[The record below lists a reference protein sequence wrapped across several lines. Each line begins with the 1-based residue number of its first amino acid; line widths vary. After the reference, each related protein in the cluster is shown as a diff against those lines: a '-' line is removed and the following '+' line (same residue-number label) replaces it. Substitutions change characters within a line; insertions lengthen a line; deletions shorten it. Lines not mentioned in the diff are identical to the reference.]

1 MEDFFK
7 GLIVRNVA
15 HKICHAALGLSLG
28 LSSYA
33 KAEEVPEHFT
43 PVRAIGMGGAFTA
56 VANDES
62 SVWTNP
68 AGIARSRKARSRK
81 TLNVTKVP
89 NIIAGANSEARNF
102 YSGFSSSQDK
112 SVENVVAE
120 MDELGDKPFW
130 ARAALFPVTL
140 FDVAKDSPMAFGM
153 YSNTN
158 IKAVIAK
165 ETPEEARI
173 EAVSDFGSVITFGM
187 TNPSNRFNAAVQV
200 RPIWR
205 YAYEDR
211 IPSEDLANKS
221 TMQSRMK
228 DDANRS
234 QGLGVDFGMMYT
246 IADFWYPTIGLAALN
261 LPTGCKEDYLNPFT
275 EKRQAVCG
283 TKYTGSFGNKDA
295 LSTVDPTDL
304 RVGLSITPRLGRK
317 LAMRFALDAHQL
329 PVGTPEQSYGLQGIE
344 VSKLLH
350 AGVELF
356 AGNPLEISPF
366 SVRAGYS
373 QGFVTTGASVKLS
386 FVAFEF
392 AYYGRDVSSSST
404 PIEDRR
410 YLGSFSFDF

>member
-1 MEDFFK
+1 
-7 GLIVRNVA
+7 VRKFAQN
-15 HKICHAALGLSLG
+15 IYLLTFSLGLSL
-28 LSSYA
+28 SPKA
-33 KAEEVPEHFT
+33 AAEEVPEHFT
-43 PVRAIGMGGAFTA
+43 PVRALGMGGAFTA

-68 AGIARSRKARSRK
+68 AGIARSRKARSRS
-81 TLNVTKVP
+81 TLNLTKVP

-102 YSGFSSSQDK
+102 YSGFSSAQDK
-112 SVENVVAE
+112 SVENVVAD
-120 MDELGDKPFW
+120 MDDLGDKPFW
-130 ARAALFPVTL
+130 ARTAMFPVTL
-140 FDVAKDSPMAFGM
+140 FDVAKNSPMAFGM

-158 IKAVIAK
+158 VKAVIAK
-165 ETPEEARI
+165 ETPDEARI
-173 EAVSDFGSVITFGM
+173 EAISDLGSVITFGM
-187 TNPSNRFNAAVQV
+187 TNSSNRFNAAMQI

-221 TMQSRMK
+221 TMRSRMK
-228 DDANRS
+228 EDANKS

-246 IADFWYPTIGLAALN
+246 IADHWYPTIGLAALN

-283 TKYTGSFGNKDA
+283 TKYSGSFGNKDA
-295 LSTVDPTDL
+295 LSTVDPTDI

-317 LAMRFALDAHQL
+317 LAMRFALDAHHL

-344 VSKLLH
+344 VSKLMH

-373 QGFVTTGASVKLS
+373 QGFVTTGASLNLS
-386 FVAFEF
+386 FVALEF